1 MGDVG
6 NDGDNVDERLWDK
19 DDDLEDVRIHSIKLC
34 SWCRDLM
41 HYIFRFGCLQKQEL
55 GDSQSK
61 AETKDITNPEYDQG
75 NNDRSDSEQADDLKN
90 GQKDAKE
97 TESPDEGV
105 LEENNLPQEDE
116 YQDELPSNDL
126 EEGQN
131 NLELP
136 SDMEI
141 EDGKNDELNEAM
153 NEDEGVEEE
162 IEEQVASIHEENT
175 QSDAEGHNSE
185 DIVDI
190 PVDDLNAKSEE
201 HSAEAEAGGSKD
213 NIDDRGTPFG
223 DGNQSLIDQECVFL
237 ELCLYSFCILETSVH
252 VYYFAILT
260 DYLY

>member
-19 DDDLEDVRIHSIKLC
+19 DDDLEDVRIHIAIKFC
-34 SWCRDLM
+34 SWCRDLR
-41 HYIFRFGCLQKQEL
+41 HHIFRVGCLQEQEL

-75 NNDRSDSEQADDLKN
+75 NNDRSDSEQADDLKT

-97 TESPDEGV
+97 NESQDEGA

-116 YQDELPSNDL
+116 LPSNHL

-131 NLELP
+131 NLEFP
-136 SDMEI
+136 SDMEMD
-141 EDGKNDELNEAM
+141 DGKSDDLNEAL
-153 NEDEGVEEE
+153 NEDEGIEEE
-162 IEEQVASIHEENT
+162 IEEQGASIHEENT
-175 QSDAEGHNSE
+175 QSDAEGHSSE

-201 HSAEAEAGGSKD
+201 HSAEAEAGGCKD
-213 NIDDRGTPFG
+213 NIDDRGAPFG

-237 ELCLYSFCILETSVH
+237 DRCLYSRFV
-252 VYYFAILT
+252 FW
-260 DYLY
+260 